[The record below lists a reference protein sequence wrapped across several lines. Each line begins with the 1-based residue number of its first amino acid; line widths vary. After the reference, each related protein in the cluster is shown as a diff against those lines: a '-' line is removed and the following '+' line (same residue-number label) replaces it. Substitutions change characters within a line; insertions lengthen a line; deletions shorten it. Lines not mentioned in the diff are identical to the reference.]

1 MPDSSH
7 PHSIQKAE
15 IGRSPVTDLVRAKRS
30 HLPLIKIL
38 RALRIGSRSCIA
50 WFIPNIYARRSDLK
64 ARDQLQIRAIAES
77 QSRALPRSLIPA
89 ASDINSLQPGPGSFT
104 TLISCKMSAERR
116 QSGSLCL
123 VPSFAFCLTSQRCS
137 SADTD
142 PAVHLYTQSKPP
154 GLTEYRFP
162 CTFVGRS
169 PSVLRLW
176 GSAVHRH
183 FHTV

>member
-1 MPDSSH
+1 MKYVYPAVFTEEDSGYSIHFPDLESCYTS
-7 PHSIQKAE
+7 AE
-15 IGRSPVTDLVRAKRS
+15 TLEEGMEMANDVLCLVLY
-30 HLPLIKIL
+30 HLEEDGK
-38 RALRIGSRSCIA
+38 
-50 WFIPNIYARRSDLK
+50 
-64 ARDQLQIRAIAES
+64 E
-77 QSRALPRSLIPA
+77 IPA
-89 ASDINSLQPGPGSFT
+89 ASDIKSLQPGPGSFT

-183 FHTV
+183 FHTA